1 MIEREDLIA
10 PIRPFYKVM
19 DMVKIIT
26 GLRRSGKSVLMDQ
39 VAEEIRKTTINVNII
54 KMNFELFEFAK
65 IRTAEQ
71 LNEYI
76 MANITKDKENYVFF
90 DEIQNVKEFELVVN
104 SLRARGNVS
113 VFITGSNAHL
123 LSSDLATNLAGRY
136 VEFRITP
143 LTFKESLELSN
154 FKTTEQAFQDYL
166 KWGGLPGRFIY
177 NEEEEIERYLQS
189 VYDSVVLRDIVYRSK
204 LRDLDLLDDI
214 IQFMLDNIGHIFSG
228 NKIINY
234 IKSNSRKISPETL
247 YNYIKVIVNSLVMQK
262 VNRYDIRGK
271 NVFSTL
277 EKYYIADL
285 GLLQLKHSKIE
296 ENLTGRLENLV
307 ANQLTAKGWNINVGV
322 LPKAEV
328 DFVAEKSGERRYV
341 QVAYVLDSQ
350 KAVDREFGAFKAIDD
365 NYPKYV
371 ITTDKIKQ
379 SQSGIKHL
387 NIIDWL
393 LSDKF

>member
-1 MIEREDLIA
+1 VIEREDLIA